1 MQNVEENVG
10 EKIIGT
16 NSQVLVIEDTDIK
29 LVPLINSSSMGTLKS
44 NTAITV
50 IEYVNGWYYI
60 MSSDNIQG
68 WVRKEKLDYLKTTTS
83 QQNQNS
89 TSEEEKTDNKEEETK
104 KQEEAEKNETEATKY
119 ISTDIVN
126 VRKKASKDSEII
138 KKLVK
143 NAKVT
148 VVSTSNGWS
157 KIKINGTE
165 GYISSQYLSDTQ
177 VEEGTLSGNTTSNT
191 NKTTNRSLE
200 TSRTEIITNSNTG
213 ENVVAYA
220 RTFLGSKYVLGGVGP
235 NSFDCS
241 GFTAYVYKKFGISLA
256 HSASAQ
262 ANVGTKVEK
271 ANLQLGDL
279 VLFKGAT
286 GNGIGHVGIYIG
298 GNQFI
303 HASNPTDG
311 VKITSL
317 STSYYATRYVTAR
330 RLM

>member
-1 MQNVEENVG
+1 
-10 EKIIGT
+10 
-16 NSQVLVIEDTDIK
+16 
-29 LVPLINSSSMGTLKS
+29 MGTLKS
-44 NTAITV
+44 NTVITV

-68 WVRKEKLDYLKTTTS
+68 WVRKEKLDSLKTTTS
-83 QQNQNS
+83 QQNQNN
-89 TSEEEKTDNKEEETK
+89 TSEEEKDNKEET
-104 KQEEAEKNETEATKY
+104 EKNETETTKY

-165 GYISSQYLSDTQ
+165 GYISSEYLSDTQ
-177 VEEGTLSGNTTSNT
+177 VEEDTPSGNTTNNT

-241 GFTAYVYKKFGISLA
+241 GFTAYVYKKFGVSLS

-317 STSYYATRYVTAR
+317 STSYYKARYVTAR